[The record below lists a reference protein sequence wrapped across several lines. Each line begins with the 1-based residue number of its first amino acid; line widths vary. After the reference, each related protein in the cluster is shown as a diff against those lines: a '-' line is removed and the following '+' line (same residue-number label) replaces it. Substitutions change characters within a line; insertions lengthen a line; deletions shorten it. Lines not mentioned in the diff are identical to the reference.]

1 MYHVSI
7 CIMQLGSIPGGGVR
21 KSKSF
26 CVELQL
32 CFLVTLE
39 TPHQGAR
46 NLNASGGYIASLGN
60 TAMASVLSNG
70 KKPQLGRGSVY
81 VYIYIYQYACKKDV
95 LEVGHVTFLERKHIP
110 LTRYF

>member
-7 CIMQLGSIPGGGVR
+7 CIMQLGSIPGGVR

-39 TPHQGAR
+39 TNPKKTTTLAPHQGAR

-60 TAMASVLSNG
+60 TAMASVLLNG

-81 VYIYIYQYACKKDV
+81 MYIYIHKYACKKDV
-95 LEVGHVTFLERKHIP
+95 L
-110 LTRYF
+110 